1 MSEKAKMEKAKS
13 KKGGAARLALFS
25 FLAFAVSAGALAA
38 AGGEGII
45 TVTGTDY
52 TYFWLALL
60 IPIAIVAISY
70 MASYA
75 FNAPQLRA
83 ILQDE
88 LLQILATGAI
98 ALTLVG
104 TQAVVD
110 GYVAATLHASGASGT
125 GIASA
130 MDAAAAKISELE
142 GQASH
147 TLSGMEDVT
156 NALGTEASRS
166 VYCNFM
172 GVGFSLN
179 NCSPL
184 NAYRGSLTAA
194 AFTTTVALSDTYA
207 QGFLLSLARAY
218 AFSILI
224 PLGLILRCFKA
235 SRMAG
240 GALIAVG
247 FGFYTVYPVVILATD
262 NLLHGDQSVAP
273 MPSASHIPLVGQC
286 DPQEPK
292 VDNARSDF
300 VSYGE
305 QLTSY
310 SLIYGISYQM
320 LVRILFMSV
329 LNLIIT
335 LGFIRTFAHMI
346 GSDIDVSS
354 LARIS

>member
-1 MSEKAKMEKAKS
+1 MKG
-13 KKGGAARLALFS
+13 KKGKQGASVRRFVFLALALFS
-25 FLAFAVSAGALAA
+25 LSGLLHA
-38 AGGEGII
+38 AGPNLE
-45 TVTGTDY
+45 
-52 TYFWLALL
+52 YFWLALL
-60 IPIAIVAISY
+60 IPIAIIAISY

-75 FNAPQLRA
+75 FNTPSLRA

-88 LLQILATGAI
+88 MLQIFATGAI

-110 GYVAATLHASGASGT
+110 EYVTATLQASGATGT
-125 GIASA
+125 TITSS
-130 MDAAAAKISELE
+130 MDAAAAKIAELE
-142 GQASH
+142 GKASGILLNMQEA
-147 TLSGMEDVT
+147 TDM
-156 NALGTEASRS
+156 LGTEASRG

-172 GVGFSLN
+172 GTGFSLT
-179 NCSPL
+179 NCGPL
-184 NAYRGSLTAA
+184 NAYRGSMTAA

-207 QGFLLSLARAY
+207 QDFLLSLARTY
-218 AFSILI
+218 AFSIII

-240 GALIAVG
+240 GALIAIG

-262 NLLHGDQSVAP
+262 NLLHGNQATAP
-273 MPSASHIPLVGQC
+273 MPQNSAIPLVGTC
-286 DPQEPK
+286 DPKEPK
-292 VDNARSDF
+292 VENARADF

-320 LVRILFMSV
+320 LVRILFLSI

-335 LGFIRTFAHMI
+335 LGFIRAFARMI
-346 GSDIDVSS
+346 GSEIDVSS

>member
-1 MSEKAKMEKAKS
+1 MS
-13 KKGGAARLALFS
+13 KKPGSRTGGAARLLAFS
-25 FLAFAVSAGALAA
+25 FIALATAAGALWAA
-38 AGGEGII
+38 QDPGGNNANANAASLA
-45 TVTGTDY
+45 
-52 TYFWLALL
+52 YFLPALL
-60 IPIAIVAISY
+60 IPLAIVAIAY

-75 FNAPQLRA
+75 FNTPPLRA

-110 GYVAATLHASGASGT
+110 QYAVATLQASGSGGN
-125 GIASA
+125 GISGAL
-130 MDAAAAKISELE
+130 DAAAAKIAGLE
-142 GQASH
+142 AKASGIL
-147 TLSGMEDVT
+147 TDMNGVT
-156 NALGTEASRS
+156 NTLGTEASKG

-207 QGFLLSLARAY
+207 QDFLLSLARAY

-235 SRMAG
+235 SRAAG
-240 GALIAVG
+240 GALIAIG

-262 NLLHGDQSVAP
+262 NLLHGDQAASP
-273 MPSASHIPLVGQC
+273 MPQDSAIPRVGTC

-300 VSYGE
+300 ISYGE

-310 SLIYGISYQM
+310 NLLYGISYQM
-320 LVRILFMSV
+320 LVRILFMSI

-335 LGFIRTFAHMI
+335 LSFIRAFAHMI
-346 GSDIDVSS
+346 GSEIDVSS